1 MIEVYIA
8 IGLLVILIGLVLYQ
22 VITNKHHKNEPID
35 VVSDIKTTQNELKL
49 YFQKEYGDLKFEM
62 GKLFSESNKTSQ
74 SDLNQFKD
82 NMMLH
87 IDRQLKAIND
97 KVEERL
103 GKGFEDTNKTFTSVI
118 ERLSRIDEAQKKIES
133 LSTEVISL
141 NDLLTD
147 KKTRGIF
154 GEVQLYQLLTAVLGD
169 NKALYEKQKTLSNG
183 LIADAVVHAPDPVGM
198 VAIDSKFP
206 LDNYK
211 RMVDRSLGDA
221 DRKQA
226 EKDFKNDVKKH
237 ITDIKNK
244 YILPGETGDQAFMFV
259 PAEAIFAEITAYHED
274 IVNYANINHV
284 WLVSPTTLISTLTMI
299 QMVVK
304 NMERDQQAKVIIE
317 ELKKLGEEFRR
328 YTERWDK
335 LKKSIDSVSKNA
347 ELVSVTSEKIGKK
360 FKHISEAKFDLIEAE
375 DTNLLEEDNE
385 SNPD

>member
-8 IGLLVILIGLVLYQ
+8 IGLLVVLIGLVVYQ
-22 VITNKHHKNEPID
+22 MITSNKNKSEPMD

-49 YFQKEYGDLKFEM
+49 YFQKEYGELKFEM

-74 SDLNQFKD
+74 TDLNQFKD

-103 GKGFEDTNKTFTSVI
+103 GKGFEDTNKTFTNVI

-211 RMVDRSLGDA
+211 RMVDRNLGDA
-221 DRKQA
+221 DRNQA

-244 YILPGETGDQAFMFV
+244 YIIPGETGDQAFMFV
-259 PAEAIFAEITAYHED
+259 PAEAIFAEISARHED
-274 IVNYANINHV
+274 IVNYANVHNV
-284 WLVSPTTLISTLTMI
+284 WLVSPTTLIATLTMI

-304 NMERDQQAKVIIE
+304 NMERDEQAQKIIE

-335 LKKSIDSVSKNA
+335 LKKSIESVSKNA
-347 ELVSVTSEKIGKK
+347 ELVNVTSEKIGKK
-360 FKHISEAKFDLIEAE
+360 FKHISEAKFDLIETE
-375 DTNLLEEDNE
+375 DSNLLEEDNE